1 MTDNDSDVAKR
12 RRQLKFRSWH
22 RGTREMDF
30 LMGRFADRHIDGFR
44 PEQLDLYARLL
55 ENSDP
60 EIYDWITGR
69 SPVPA
74 DSDSDVLAQL
84 RSFTLTHSRS

>member
-1 MTDNDSDVAKR
+1 MTDSDSEVAKR

-30 LMGRFADRHIDGFR
+30 LMGRFADSHIDGFG

-60 EIYDWITGR
+60 EIYDWITGKT
-69 SPVPA
+69 PVPG
-74 DSDSDVLAQL
+74 DSDSEILTQL
-84 RSFTLTHSRS
+84 RNFTLNHSRS

>member
-1 MTDNDSDVAKR
+1 MTDTDSEVTKR

-30 LMGRFADRHIDGFR
+30 LMGRFADSHVDAFG

-60 EIYDWITGR
+60 EIYDWITGKT
-69 SPVPA
+69 PVPG
-74 DSDSDVLAQL
+74 DSDSEILTKL
-84 RSFTLTHSRS
+84 RNFTLNHSRS